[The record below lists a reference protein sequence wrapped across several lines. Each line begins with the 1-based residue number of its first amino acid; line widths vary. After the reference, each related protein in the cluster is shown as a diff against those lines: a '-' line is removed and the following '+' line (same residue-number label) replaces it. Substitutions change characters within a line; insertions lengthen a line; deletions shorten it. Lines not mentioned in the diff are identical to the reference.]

1 MMKLKI
7 QNEVIEVSERK
18 KTYCLMYG
26 EFQVKV
32 KAVQDFYE
40 KSYKKFGNLKNLS
53 EGITSLTVNTVG
65 EVYKSM
71 AYLLDKYTN
80 TKIDFDPFYDLFSK
94 TIDEYFDRFEDYY
107 NITYESISKERQD
120 KMDYRKARMDNR
132 RMWVG
137 YNKAGQQEANARNF
151 RSWAAHSARNA
162 VGNTATNIST
172 SMQMNEVYNDK
183 EMMKEQLEAVRKFC
197 FDVFEYYVN
206 QLKVLEDSPI
216 EVIYSKDYEAA
227 EENFKAVKNI
237 EAGSTE
243 NLALIKK
250 IVETVPNRQDVY
262 QYIISNYGDSDN
274 AVCDFAK
281 EIGINLENWK
291 VAQAEERVK
300 KDKVNDL
307 SSEQKILAAIKVIKD
322 DCKYWGV
329 NPDTY
334 TAELSTLREKIDEK
348 LRTVEG
354 TLYETRE
361 ESDAVRDDIRYLW
374 EYSIQNNMLSEKFD
388 LQSIVGEL
396 SANVKTE
403 AVKSNLAERI
413 NNLAAWQNL
422 KNIQHA
428 SMQIASAS
436 PVYDK
441 VKGELWFGNLFSYG
455 KTFENLR
462 GLFADNNKNAVL
474 YDNGT
479 MSKGK
484 MGLLFASNGV
494 YFYSKDGIV
503 NIELEDYEGMEL
515 SQGEIII
522 HRKNEDAIKTGIKIK
537 IEQLNSFMVCD
548 LFDTIVQMCRT
559 IKNKDQIIE
568 DSEVYFA
575 VSREK
580 SNKKVN
586 KEDLTQEDRE
596 LLLGKKILIGI
607 LILIAVIVALFVFGR
622 GGKDQAEDIVE
633 DTDVPA
639 ISESE
644 DSMEDLP
651 SEETSEYVDSDVTSD
666 STETEEMEPEAFLV
680 QGNMPEEYCNKY
692 MLYNADGDGYAML
705 EIYSIDKGG
714 VGFTSQV
721 YTTFNGENIFLSGI
735 TDELAEWDES
745 YTVASGSTEYGMH
758 QIIFMTDN
766 MIQLSWD
773 DQSYADGFILE
784 YGYNSP
790 TSSEFVFANSSEE
803 YLTMDD
809 LNGLSADDC
818 KIARNEIYA
827 RHGRMFNDENLQEY
841 FNQCSWY
848 KGTIQPDDFSQDM
861 LNEVELANLQIIS
874 DYEEEMGYK

>member
-94 TIDEYFDRFEDYY
+94 TIDEYFERFEDYY
-107 NITYESISKERQD
+107 NIAYESISKERQD

-183 EMMKEQLEAVRKFC
+183 EMMKEQLEAVKKFC
-197 FDVFEYYVN
+197 FDVFGYYVN

-227 EENFKAVKNI
+227 EENFKAVKNM

-334 TAELSTLREKIDEK
+334 TAELNILWEKIDEK

-361 ESDAVRDDIRYLW
+361 ESDAVRGDIRYLW
-374 EYSIQNNMLSEKFD
+374 EYSMQNNMLSEKFD

-422 KNIQHA
+422 KNIQYA

-441 VKGELWFGNLFSYG
+441 VKGELWFGDLFSYG

-474 YDNGT
+474 HDNGT

-522 HRKNEDAIKTGIKIK
+522 HRKNEDAIKTGIKVK
-537 IEQLNSFMVCD
+537 IEQLNSFMICD
-548 LFDTIVQMCRT
+548 LFDTIVQMCRS

-607 LILIAVIVALFVFGR
+607 LAVIAVVVALFVFGR
-622 GGKDQAEDIVE
+622 GGKDQAENVSTNVETAETDSTESVTGEVLQQDGETETNSDITLK
-633 DTDVPA
+633 DTDIDDGDELVEAGSLPEGYCN
-639 ISESE
+639 IYNLESE
-644 DSMEDLP
+644 NSEKFMLLQILSIDETGVTFTCKLFDDNEDLP
-651 SEETSEYVDSDVTSD
+651 FIGKIDQE
-666 STETEEMEPEAFLV
+666 
-680 QGNMPEEYCNKY
+680 
-692 MLYNADGDGYAML
+692 LYW
-705 EIYSIDKGG
+705 IDQNYQ
-714 VGFTSQV
+714 T
-721 YTTFNGENIFLSGI
+721 
-735 TDELAEWDES
+735 
-745 YTVASGSTEYGMH
+745 ASGTTEYGECAIVFLSDYNIEANLDDEH
-758 QIIFMTDN
+758 YFCYSYTTDLTSTFTVSKEYIFP
-766 MIQLSWD
+766 
-773 DQSYADGFILE
+773 E
-784 YGYNSP
+784 
-790 TSSEFVFANSSEE
+790 SSED
-803 YLTMDD
+803 YLTRDD
-809 LNGLSADDC
+809 LYGLSAEEC

-827 RHGRMFNDENLQEY
+827 RHGRIFNDEDLQNH
-841 FNQCSWY
+841 FNHCSWY
-848 KGTIQPDDFSQDM
+848 EGTIQPDDFSEGM
-861 LNEVELANLQIIS
+861 LNEIELANLQTIS
-874 DYEEEMGYK
+874 EYELEMGYK